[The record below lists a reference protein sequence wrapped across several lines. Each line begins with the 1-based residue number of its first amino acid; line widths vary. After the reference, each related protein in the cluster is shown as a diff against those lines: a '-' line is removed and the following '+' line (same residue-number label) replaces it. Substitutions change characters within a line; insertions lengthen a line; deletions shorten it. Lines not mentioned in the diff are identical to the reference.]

1 MPAVSR
7 WMIKLSFIYLLAGML
22 LGALIFIQKAYTLH
36 PVVWSFLPVHIE
48 FLLFG
53 WIVQFT
59 LGTAYWIL
67 PRHLTGPPRGSK
79 LPATAMVLLLNAGIL
94 VIAAGSLQSGTELLG
109 IIGRLVQLMAVALFA
124 WLMWTRI
131 TTYRKKK

>member
-22 LGALIFIQKAYTLH
+22 FGALIFIQKAF
-36 PVVWSFLPVHIE
+36 PVYPALWSLLPVHIE

-53 WIVQFT
+53 WTVQFT

-67 PRHLTGPPRGSK
+67 PRHLTGAPRGSIY
-79 LPATAMVLLLNAGIL
+79 LAVAMILLLNAGIL
-94 VIAAGSLQSGTELLG
+94 SMVMGSVVL
-109 IIGRLVQLMAVALFA
+109 GRLAQLMAVGLFA
-124 WLMWTRI
+124 WLMWPRI
-131 TTYRKKK
+131 TTYIKES